1 MICSRLSS
9 GRFSQNSN
17 KKGNVIKLNFNNFN
31 SKRQLMPRQNIR
43 VVING
48 STFDFV
54 GSGGSDLSFAV
65 FQEVLE
71 GWNQVVF
78 SDLGSDGFLELD
90 KAAAEQ

>member
-1 MICSRLSS
+1 MLS
-9 GRFSQNSN
+9 NSTSTTR
-17 KKGNVIKLNFNNFN
+17 
-31 SKRQLMPRQNIR
+31 SKRKLIPRQKTR

-78 SDLGSDGFLELD
+78 SDLRSDGFLELD
-90 KAAAEQ
+90 KAGSRGMSVGLNCNYL

>member
-1 MICSRLSS
+1 
-9 GRFSQNSN
+9 
-17 KKGNVIKLNFNNFN
+17 
-31 SKRQLMPRQNIR
+31 MPRQKTR
-43 VVING
+43 VVIKG
-48 STFDFV
+48 STFDFI

-90 KAAAEQ
+90 KAGGRAMSVR